1 MCLCRPLLTCNTLQN
16 IYVQFAMLMIFCTM
30 SNYYS
35 FSLSVS
41 LESMSVVSV
50 SFLSIW
56 KDTLFKIQNFPAAAT
71 IDPPGGLTAPPQ
83 TPPPVL
89 LGFYMPSMPASLR
102 PNHITKMNGNKCCCK
117 IFLSYKNNC
126 SPPPPT
132 SNMLLRLWI

>member
-1 MCLCRPLLTCNTLQN
+1 
-16 IYVQFAMLMIFCTM
+16 MLMIFCTM

-83 TPPPVL
+83 TPL
-89 LGFYMPSMPASLR
+89 LYYSGSTCHRCPLR
-102 PNHITKMNGNKCCCK
+102 CDLTTLPK
-117 IFLSYKNNC
+117 
-126 SPPPPT
+126 
-132 SNMLLRLWI
+132 